1 LLSAFE
7 KLDLKINDVS
17 VSQNPS
23 MYGYRS
29 YIQNLVSFSEDSKQT
44 NLSLSGWITDNYG
57 LIDKTASTE
66 PSSVNEAQL
75 ARGNWFR
82 ENLTEGNKYSNEG
95 YTFMA
100 PLKVFKKNSLLY
112 TEAFKSIA
120 NCILQLFKYP
130 NV

>member
-1 LLSAFE
+1 MLSAFE

-82 ENLTEGNKYSNEG
+82 ENLTEGKKYSNEG
-95 YTFMA
+95 YTSMA
-100 PLKVFKKNSLLY
+100 PLKVFKKKQFIIY
-112 TEAFKSIA
+112 
-120 NCILQLFKYP
+120 
-130 NV
+130 

>member
-1 LLSAFE
+1 
-7 KLDLKINDVS
+7 
-17 VSQNPS
+17 

-57 LIDKTASTE
+57 LIGKTASTE

-100 PLKVFKKNSLLY
+100 PLKVLKKTVYYILKHLKALRIALCNSLNIQ
-112 TEAFKSIA
+112 TC
-120 NCILQLFKYP
+120 N
-130 NV
+130 